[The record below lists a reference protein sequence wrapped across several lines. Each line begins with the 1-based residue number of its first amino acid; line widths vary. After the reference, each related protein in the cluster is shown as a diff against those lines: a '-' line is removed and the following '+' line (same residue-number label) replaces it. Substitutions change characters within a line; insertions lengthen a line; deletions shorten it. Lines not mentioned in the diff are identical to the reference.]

1 MARRSPLPALS
12 LCVVALGA
20 GACASTVVGYG
31 DSRDAGFDI
40 DDASDAPDAD
50 DVSDADDAGDAD
62 DVPDLPEV
70 PRVEEDCATPF
81 DDDGDGLA
89 NEGCPCAPAGA
100 TQRCFE
106 RPGSLFNGMCRMGAQ
121 ACGADGAWGACV
133 GSWLPDA
140 ARRCQF
146 SETFS
151 DTAVS
156 RRAVDIV
163 WALDTSGSMTQ
174 ETAYVNDNLNRF
186 ASVMAA
192 SGLDYRVVMVA
203 RRGAGS
209 LRVCVP
215 PPLGG
220 PACADNARFRAVD
233 QYVGSHDALTQIVSR
248 HAGYRDF
255 LRADSAR
262 FFVVVTDDE
271 SALAAD
277 EFDRRVRA
285 LGGFDGYVFHSIVG
299 YESRADCPTM
309 VARGSVYL
317 TLTERT
323 RGQRAKVCA
332 SDWSSI
338 FTAFARDIVSR
349 VTSWVLSQR
358 PRVDTIQVWVT
369 PPRGAERLLPTGW
382 TYDPAMN
389 RVTLSPDAIPEAG
402 STVRVVYRTAATSP

>member
-1 MARRSPLPALS
+1 MVSLRPRLLLPTVL
-12 LCVVALGA
+12 VALVA
-20 GACASTVVGYG
+20 GGCSATVVGYS
-31 DSRDAGFDI
+31 DARDAAF
-40 DDASDAPDAD
+40 DAPDEAD
-50 DVSDADDAGDAD
+50 VLDADVPGDDGPAEED
-62 DVPDLPEV
+62 VADVPTEPALM
-70 PRVEEDCATPF
+70 EDCATPF
-81 DDDGDGLA
+81 DDNGDGRA
-89 NEGCPCAPAGA
+89 NENCPCDPVGA

-106 RPGSLFNGMCRMGAQ
+106 RPGSLFNGMCRMGTQ
-121 ACGADGAWGACV
+121 ACGADGQWGVCV

-140 ARRCQF
+140 AQRCQF

-151 DTAVS
+151 DTTVE
-156 RRAVDIV
+156 RRAVDIL

-174 ETAYVNDNLNRF
+174 ETTNVNANLNRF

-192 SGLDYRVVMVA
+192 SGLDYRVVMIA
-203 RRGAGS
+203 RRGLGS
-209 LRVCVP
+209 LQVCVP

-220 PACADNARFRAVD
+220 ASCADGPRFRAVN
-233 QYVGSHDALTQIVSR
+233 QYVGSHDALTQIVNTHGS
-248 HAGYRDF
+248 YRDF
-255 LRADSAR
+255 LRPGSAR

-271 SALAAD
+271 STLAAD
-277 EFDRRVRA
+277 SFDTRLRA

-299 YESRADCPTM
+299 YETRTDCPTM

-317 TLTERT
+317 TLSDRT

-358 PRVDTIQVWVT
+358 PRLDTLQVWIT
-369 PPRGAERLLPTGW
+369 PPRGAERLLTAGW
-382 TYDPAMN
+382 SYDAVMN

-402 STVRVVYRTAATSP
+402 STVRVVYRTASTSP